1 MLKPTIAPA
10 KLPAAST
17 CAVSVTFTPTVTG
30 PANELLT
37 VTDNSGNAGTP
48 HLHLGFLSSIDP
60 ITTRPVAFVGY
71 EVRAPDADVW
81 HAPTGALRPGD
92 ILRPLTW

>member
-1 MLKPTIAPA
+1 MTWLKENW
-10 KLPAAST
+10 LW
-17 CAVSVTFTPTVTG
+17 F
-30 PANELLT
+30 LLAI
-37 VTDNSGNAGTP
+37 VA
-48 HLHLGFLSSIDP
+48 
-60 ITTRPVAFVGY
+60 AFVGY